1 MFQYE
6 LFGGSAVVSGKF
18 LDALAYA
25 AEKHSTQRRKDA
37 AATPYINHPILVAR
51 VLLREGGLSDES
63 LLIAAILHDTVE
75 DTDATLDE
83 IRERFGAEVASL
95 VNEVTD
101 DQCLS
106 RSERKRLQVEHAPHA
121 SVAAR
126 QLKISDKICNVRD
139 LAHSAPKEWPASR
152 LLEYLE
158 WSEAVV
164 AGCRDASPQLAS
176 VFDAAVKETRAVINA
191 R

>member
-1 MFQYE
+1 MSQGE
-6 LFGGSAVVSGKF
+6 LFGVSAVVSGKF
-18 LDALAYA
+18 LEALAYA
-25 AEKHSTQRRKDA
+25 ADKHSTQRRKDA

-51 VLLREGGLSDES
+51 VLMREGGLSDES

-75 DTDATLDE
+75 DTDATVDE
-83 IRERFGAEVASL
+83 IRGKFGPEVASL
-95 VNEVTD
+95 VGEVTD
-101 DQCLS
+101 DYRLPKT
-106 RSERKRLQVEHAPHA
+106 EHKRMQVEHAPHA

-126 QLKISDKICNVRD
+126 QLKIADKICNVRD
-139 LAHSAPKEWPASR
+139 LAHSAPWEWPASR

-164 AGCRDASPQLAS
+164 AGCRDASPQLAA
-176 VFDAAVKETRAVINA
+176 VFDAAVQETRAVINA